1 MLGRVGLSPSPVKG
15 LPWLMTRAV
24 LPARSSTPGLTADS
38 VGNTSANR
46 LSTFIHN
53 DVNDIHTSL
62 FSYFNNQLCT
72 IITLIMII
80 LLIMIVMVILI
91 DILNTP
97 NLLTF
102 GSRKNFLPARMAA
115 VATEL
120 TSRWLKDMVWL

>member
-72 IITLIMII
+72 IMII
-80 LLIMIVMVILI
+80 LLIMIVMVLLI
-91 DILNTP
+91 HILNSP

>member
-72 IITLIMII
+72 MII
-80 LLIMIVMVILI
+80 LLIMIVMVLLI
-91 DILNTP
+91 HILNSP